1 MSRSTLTTIIAVVVS
16 VVVTVVVIA
25 GFSAS
30 DVSPAAVRVNG
41 DRVSQGEL
49 NSELSGFADSSFF
62 SQSYAQAQPPVGF
75 KVSNGAISSL
85 AGAQWL
91 GYRIETLLAK
101 QALAREGESVN
112 QKELDA
118 ARKALNE
125 QSVLGGMSD
134 SASDEI
140 VRLQATLSKLVDVT
154 GSADAARAAVRK
166 AARNAHVTI
175 DERYGEWSEKKLGVC
190 PRTGCTRAVSVLP
203 PAQQQ

>member
-1 MSRSTLTTIIAVVVS
+1 MSRSTLAAILAVVVS
-16 VVVTVVVIA
+16 VVGTVVVIVA
-25 GFSAS
+25 FSAS
-30 DVSPAAVRVNG
+30 DVSPAALRVN
-41 DRVSQGEL
+41 DDKVSQGEL

-75 KVSNGAISSL
+75 KVSEGAISSL

-91 GYRIETLLAK
+91 GYRIETLLAT
-101 QALAREGESVN
+101 QALAREGKSVS
-112 QKELDA
+112 QKELDQ
-118 ARKALNE
+118 ARKQLNS
-125 QSVLGGMSD
+125 QRVLDGMSD

-140 VRLQATLSKLVDVT
+140 VRLQATLSKLVDVK
-154 GSADAARAAVRK
+154 GSAQSARAAVRK

-190 PRTGCTRAVSVLP
+190 PRTGCARAVSVLP